1 MEWGLF
7 AHRKFIMPK
16 VLKAEYCDLQYL
28 IDNIREEDREELKA
42 LGTTPEK
49 SISSGFLL
57 SDKVYSVLDDKNNTI
72 AMYGVTKHTD
82 ETCVIWLLASN
93 LINKHKM
100 YFLRNCKGYF
110 YKMVKNYK
118 IAINSVYV
126 KNTLH
131 IKWLKWLG
139 ACFSR
144 HFKYNND
151 FFISFKIQ
159 IKEK

>member
-1 MEWGLF
+1 
-7 AHRKFIMPK
+7 MPK

-28 IDNIREEDREELKA
+28 IDNIREEDKEELKA
-42 LGTTPEK
+42 QRLTPEE
-49 SISSGFLL
+49 SIIQGFLL

-72 AMYGVTKHTD
+72 AMYGVTQHTD

-93 LINKHKM
+93 LINQHKM
-100 YFLRNCKGYF
+100 YFLRNCKKYF
-110 YKMVKNYK
+110 YEMVKDYK
-118 IAINSVYV
+118 RAVNIAYL

-139 ACFSR
+139 ASFSR
-144 HFKYNND
+144 PFKFNNN
-151 FFISFKIQ
+151 FFISFYIQ

>member
-1 MEWGLF
+1 
-7 AHRKFIMPK
+7 MPK
-16 VLKAEYCDLQYL
+16 VIKAAYCDLQYL

-49 SISSGFLL
+49 SISGGFLF
-57 SDKVYSVLDDKNNTI
+57 SDKVYSVLDDNNNTI
-72 AMYGVTKHTD
+72 AMYGMLPYD
-82 ETCVIWLLASN
+82 EKSCVIWLLASN

-100 YFLRNCKGYF
+100 YFLRNCKKYF
-110 YKMVKNYK
+110 YRMVKDKQTAFN
-118 IAINSVYV
+118 IVYL

-139 ACFSR
+139 ASFSSP
-144 HFKYNND
+144 FKYNNN
-151 FFISFKIQ
+151 FFISFNMQ